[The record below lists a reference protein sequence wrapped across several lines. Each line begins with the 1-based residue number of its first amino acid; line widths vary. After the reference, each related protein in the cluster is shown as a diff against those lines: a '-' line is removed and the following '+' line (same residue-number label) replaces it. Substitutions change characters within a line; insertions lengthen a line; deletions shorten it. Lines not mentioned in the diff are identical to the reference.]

1 MPRDR
6 ATRIGPWST
15 LDVRQLLRQFGPL
28 SRNLPSVMAT
38 FRVDAEEAHRILN
51 RLHLAGYVRRDPDR
65 PDELRWCRTRQGEA
79 LARARIR
86 PPLSRTRA
94 ERLLQ
99 RVLRRVAEVNRR
111 PYFLCRVTAVG
122 VFGGYLA
129 DAPTI
134 DALDLVVRI
143 APKPPAPGTSHE
155 VFRPDR
161 GLPYW

>member
-1 MPRDR
+1 MQAQRTTRFQPW
-6 ATRIGPWST
+6 ATMDI
-15 LDVRQLLRQFGPL
+15 RQVLRQFG
-28 SRNLPSVMAT
+28 
-38 FRVDAEEAHRILN
+38 
-51 RLHLAGYVRRDPDR
+51 
-65 PDELRWCRTRQGEA
+65 
-79 LARARIR
+79 
-86 PPLSRTRA
+86 PLSRTRA